1 MPLVP
6 GVMQLQINNILSQSG
21 RSLQHQRHTGAVYDA
36 AKTYQNPTADVIT
49 INESI
54 TVAWVPAGSKLI
66 VQYFGVVSPDDIG
79 VLTASTIDLKGE
91 DLLVVDYTLA
101 TEKVYKVLNVTQI
114 EYQGTKLGTVAVIK
128 LIPGRRVSP

>member
-1 MPLVP
+1 MAS
-6 GVMQLQINNILSQSG
+6 QIVRIISQCG
-21 RSLQHQRHTGAVYDA
+21 RSVQHQRHTGAVYDA
-36 AKTYQNPTADVIT
+36 LKTYQNPTSDTIT
-49 INESI
+49 INEAI

-66 VQYFGVVSPDDIG
+66 VQYFGLVSPDDIG

-91 DLLVVDYTLA
+91 DLLVVDYTLS

-128 LIPGRRVSP
+128 LIQGRRVSP